1 MFGAILLQVVLIF
14 LNAIFASAEIA
25 VISTNEAKLEK
36 LSEEGNKKART
47 LLKLKGNSSK
57 FLSTIQVAITLAG
70 FLGSA
75 YAADNFATP
84 LVELLLKLG
93 VKLPVEAL
101 TSICVFAITLILS
114 YFSIVFGELVPKKIA
129 MKHSEK
135 MALMLAGLLLFVSR
149 AFAPFVW
156 VLTKSTNATLRLFR
170 INPDDKEEEVT
181 EEDIRMMLASGSEQ
195 GTIDSME
202 NEMIRNIF
210 EFDDISVGEACTHRR
225 DVLFLYQDDGIDEW
239 EKIVSETR
247 HKYYPICGKDADDII
262 GVLDAGKFFRESF
275 ANTECAIREAS
286 EKPYFVPEAMK
297 ADVLFTNMK
306 KSRNHFAVVIDEYGG
321 TSGVITMHDLLE
333 LLVGDISAKD
343 DAVTVTEIEKLAEN
357 CYRIA
362 GTTSLAEVCDK
373 LGIHIESEDV
383 DTFGG
388 YVISLLSFI
397 PEDGTT
403 HELET
408 EELHIQVEPVDDH
421 RVAFAKVTVK
431 EKNEF

>member
-1 MFGAILLQVVLIF
+1 MFGAILLQVILIF

-84 LVELLLKLG
+84 LVGLLLALG

-156 VLTKSTNATLRLFR
+156 ILTKSTNATLRLFR
-170 INPDDKEEEVT
+170 INPDDEEEEVT
-181 EEDIRMMLASGSEQ
+181 EEDIRMMLDSGSEQ

-202 NEMIRNIF
+202 NEMIKNIF

-225 DVLFLYQDDGIDEW
+225 DVLFLHKEDGIEEW
-239 EKIVSETR
+239 KKAISETR
-247 HKYYPICGKDADDII
+247 HKYYPICDENADNII
-262 GVLDAGKFFRESF
+262 AVLDAGKFFRESF
-275 ANTECAIREAS
+275 ANAECAICEAS
-286 EKPYFVPEAMK
+286 DKPYFVPEAMK
-297 ADVLFTNMK
+297 ADVLFSNMK
-306 KSRNHFAVVIDEYGG
+306 KTRNHFAVVIDEYGG

-343 DAVTVTEIEKLAEN
+343 DTVSITEIEKLN
-357 CYRIA
+357 DTQYRVA
-362 GTTSLAEVCDK
+362 GTASLDAVCDK

-388 YVISLLSFI
+388 YVISLLGFI

-421 RVAFAKVTVK
+421 RVVFTKVTIK
-431 EKNEF
+431 EKE